1 MAVRV
6 DVTLVGLF
14 GVLAGRRRVRLELP
28 EDATVGD
35 VVKKLVA
42 AFPPGFAA
50 ALVDPVLGEPGPN
63 ALILVNGR
71 EVGVLDGVG
80 TVLGDGDAVVLVPV
94 THPG

>member
-6 DVTLVGLF
+6 DVTLVGVF

-28 EDATVGD
+28 EDAPVGD

-42 AFPPGFAA
+42 AFPPEFAA
-50 ALVDPVLGEPGPN
+50 ALVDPVVGEPGPK
-63 ALILVNGR
+63 ALILVNGQ

-80 TVLGDGDAVVLVPV
+80 TMVGDGDAVVLVPV
-94 THPG
+94 THTG